1 MALRFSFNKT
11 DDTLAM
17 LNRYLMQNKLSEMSN
32 QRYMNTLSEQ
42 DRLMRE
48 RMAEED
54 VLMTRRQQSGHEQR
68 VKEAFYKFQQDIA
81 QMDPIAR
88 LTTLEQFVQEPE
100 AQKQFKRQKEAAM
113 MEMLPVWTK
122 VSKGEQLDNN
132 DLMALQKYIPTD
144 KIQTTINE
152 WGQNIRFFKEL
163 PIKQGELGVRQG
175 ELGVRQREVS
185 LKEKDQTSGGA
196 KRGEYYNI
204 WHDKI
209 EGAKQYLSSKASEL
223 GADGDE
229 LTGDMKSDIARL
241 IASKGN
247 ETTPQILGKVLTK
260 LNQYDT
266 KASKGMLTPE
276 EEAWIDRAY
285 DIMGVKKEFA
295 PQEISLGGN
304 VGQVLGKA
312 PAPAGQSAHAIG
324 ERKPK
329 TFDNGSQALYEWDG
343 SRWIFVKAL

>member
-1 MALRFSFNKT
+1 
-11 DDTLAM
+11 
-17 LNRYLMQNKLSEMSN
+17 
-32 QRYMNTLSEQ
+32 
-42 DRLMRE
+42 MRE

-54 VLMTRRQQSGHEQR
+54 VLMTRRQEAGHDQR
-68 VKEAFYKFQQDIA
+68 VKEAFYKFQQDVA
-81 QMDPIAR
+81 QMEPISR
-88 LTTLEQFVQEPE
+88 LTTLEQFVQDPE
-100 AQKQFKRQKEAAM
+100 AQRQFKGQKEAAM

-185 LKEKDQTSGGA
+185 LKEKESPKGSVVKEKITAITDA
-196 KRGEYYNI
+196 INFLEPVARGDNANVIAYKEPAGYMIRQLQSIQN
-204 WHDKI
+204 
-209 EGAKQYLSSKASEL
+209 KALNGEPLTKEDDRTINESRDL
-223 GADGDE
+223 YSMVKKYGKGE
-229 LTGDMKSDIARL
+229 LTGQQNYSI
-241 IASKGN
+241 
-247 ETTPQILGKVLTK
+247 
-260 LNQYDT
+260 YDKT
-266 KASKGMLTPE
+266 SLE
-276 EEAWIDRAY
+276 EETNRSLSARP
-285 DIMGVKKEFA
+285 IMPDAVKKEFA